1 MDPFASF
8 VRRFRLI
15 LPFLSAWFAAGFAI
29 AWWNPHPRLI
39 LTVALGISLGV
50 LLLGPYTAAALYTLR
65 LQEVWNGHLRWLM
78 CLVLALSMGLLLDH
92 FLGWSLPQTILAMA
106 TALLG
111 TVLGH
116 DATLAVL
123 ELSTSPG
130 ARLDRW
136 MVALFPLFIGLA
148 VLGGY
153 CSLGFGAG
161 TYRFLLAL
169 LR

>member
-8 VRRFRLI
+8 TRRFRLT
-15 LPFLSAWFAAGFAI
+15 LPFLAGWFAAGFAI
-29 AWWNPHPRLI
+29 AWWDPHPRLI
-39 LTVALGISLGV
+39 LTVSLGISLGM
-50 LLLGPYTAAALYTLR
+50 LLLGPYAAAALYTLR
-65 LQEVWNGHLRWLM
+65 LQSVLHGHGRWPL
-78 CLVLALSMGLLLDH
+78 CLVLALSAVLVLDH
-92 FLGWSLPQTILAMA
+92 LLSWSLQQVLLAGT

-123 ELSTSPG
+123 ELSTAPG

-136 MVALFPLFIGLA
+136 MVGLFPLLSGLA
-148 VLGGY
+148 ALGGY

-169 LR
+169 SG

>member
-8 VRRFRLI
+8 IQRFRLT
-15 LPFLSAWFAAGFAI
+15 LPFLAAWYAAGFAI

-39 LTVALGISLGV
+39 LTVSLGISLGT
-50 LLLGPYTAAALYTLR
+50 LLLGPYAAAALYTLR
-65 LQEVWNGHLRWLM
+65 LQQVWSGHLRWPLCLM
-78 CLVLALSMGLLLDH
+78 LALSSVLLLDY
-92 FLGWSLPQTILAMA
+92 LLAWSIPQLLLAGA

-123 ELSTSPG
+123 ELRATPG
-130 ARLDRW
+130 THLDRW
-136 MVALFPLFIGLA
+136 MVGLFPLLSGLA
-148 VLGGY
+148 ALGGY

-161 TYRFLLAL
+161 TCRLLLAL
-169 LR
+169 LN